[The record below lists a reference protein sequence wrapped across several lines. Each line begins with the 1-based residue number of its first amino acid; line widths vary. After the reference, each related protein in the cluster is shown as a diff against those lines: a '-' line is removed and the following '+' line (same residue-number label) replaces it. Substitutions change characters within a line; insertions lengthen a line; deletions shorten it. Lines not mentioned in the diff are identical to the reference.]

1 MGEKI
6 YKTVE
11 NSGVMNVVRRSPC
24 DCCGSVCSGER
35 DTASDYSEKAA
46 FLRGLPDEKI

>member
-11 NSGVMNVVRRSPC
+11 NSGVMNIVAGAFAVAVGVSALVSGIRLLLARR
-24 DCCGSVCSGER
+24 
-35 DTASDYSEKAA
+35 KLL
-46 FLRGLPDEKI
+46 F